1 MLQVRIAAL
10 AALLAL
16 VPDAAQAAKVE
27 FISRNDVTEWID
39 SYRTK
44 PEPARMPAAIQAL
57 SKAGALRDPEAA
69 GFHVGFAAG
78 VLGANPA
85 RADEL
90 IAKMLPLPDADQWFA
105 VRVIAYSGL
114 PEWRDLLRR
123 HASRLPARKD
133 MIDRYL
139 EGRLLTLDEIELDK
153 SPTWLEKVY
162 AQMGGKPPAKGMSY
176 GGNPELLDTLW
187 GRYFASGDRKA
198 IWRILTILPW
208 SNDDDSLERLTVG
221 SAAKYTL
228 ANNAARYPD
237 VLALLKERAPKQPE
251 AIRKPLAQVI
261 KAAETMQTAE
271 IRKEQLAMIDSVKRT
286 GSGTKKNLKLWGYVG
301 QGAIAIG
308 CIAASAVS
316 LTALGL
322 PCVIG
327 GAVSSAALN
336 YWAAQ

>member
-1 MLQVRIAAL
+1 MLVFRFAAL
-10 AALLAL
+10 AAALAFA
-16 VPDAAQAAKVE
+16 PAAAQAAKNE
-27 FISRNDVTEWID
+27 FISRSDVTEWTD
-39 SYRTK
+39 GYRMK
-44 PEPARMPAAIQAL
+44 PEPARLPAAVRVL

-69 GFHVGFAAG
+69 GFYVGFAAG
-78 VLGANPA
+78 VLNANPE

-114 PEWRDLLRR
+114 PGWRDLLRKYSA
-123 HASRLPARKD
+123 HLPARKD
-133 MIDRYL
+133 MTERYL
-139 EGRLLTLDEIELDK
+139 DGRLLTLDEIELDK
-153 SPTWLEKVY
+153 SPTWLEKIHI
-162 AQMGGKPPAKGMSY
+162 QMGGKPPAKSLSY

-187 GRYFASGDRKA
+187 GRYFASSDRKA

-208 SNDDDSLERLTVG
+208 SRDDDSLERLTVG

-237 VLALLKERAPKQPE
+237 ILATLKEKAPKQPDN
-251 AIRKPLAQVI
+251 IRKPLTDVI
-261 KAAETMQTAE
+261 KAVETMQTAQ
-271 IRKEQLAMIDSVKRT
+271 IRKEQLAMIDEYKRT
-286 GSGTKKNLKLWGYVG
+286 GSGTKKNLKMWGYVG

-308 CIAASAVS
+308 CIAAASVS

-327 GAVSSAALN
+327 GAVSSAAIN